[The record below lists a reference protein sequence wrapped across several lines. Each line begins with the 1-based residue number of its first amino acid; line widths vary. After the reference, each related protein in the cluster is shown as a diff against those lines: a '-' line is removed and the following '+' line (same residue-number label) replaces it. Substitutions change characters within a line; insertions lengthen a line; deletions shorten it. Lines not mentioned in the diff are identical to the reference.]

1 MKKLF
6 TSFFQIKSIIL
17 LLFFS
22 LVVANAQTYTKT
34 ILTSGGP
41 FSALT
46 KDNSGN
52 IYTIKAT
59 SATTAS
65 VYKYASGA
73 TTGTEIYS
81 GLTRDGIT
89 YPWGL
94 AVSSSGNVY
103 VSTSFDK
110 EISKIIKLTV
120 SGTTYTA
127 SDFQTANNYYT
138 GLTIDKSD
146 NLYALQYN
154 STAKKYK
161 IVKYSN
167 ITTANS
173 AGTDVYNNIDSG
185 AGLSYPTNLAINS
198 DGEFYYNEPF
208 SVDGSNTKKG
218 GITKIKSSN
227 SSVLSSNSYATAVS
241 IDENDNVYTLE
252 GNGSNSDYKINK
264 YPKGSTTSTSVSV
277 IGTTTLAKSSDFI
290 YPYGVIFTNN
300 TGYYLDGDDGTLG
313 GSLVKLTLNNVAPTF
328 TNLNGDAV
336 AWPGV
341 GNTVNLDS
349 GNNVNVKDA
358 DFEALNNGQGNW
370 KGATLKVQR
379 TGTAITSDSF
389 WFNNS
394 SFTIRENSI
403 QAHGGTFATF
413 TIVNGVLEINF
424 TSEGTIAT
432 TNLVNEVVKGISYR
446 NDTPAGNANIQ
457 FTLNDG
463 FATANAVV
471 TVTSDLIYVTSI
483 IEESMVNLLNGVSL
497 TEAFLIGNQQA
508 TLEPKI
514 VFTSAVNG
522 QSSMMTS
529 SISLNKGFILDVGT
543 NNFTI
548 NFTIFPVMITHLTK
562 VGVGKLTIN
571 NLNANFFNFN
581 FNVNEGTLASEGSN
595 SLNMLNIKK
604 EATLEGKGTI
614 QATVNVEGNVKVGGN
629 TTGILNINGMLK
641 MLPNSNF
648 YTRII
653 NGVSD
658 VVNVNGSSILN
669 GNLIVA
675 STNYV
680 PVLGNQFTFIKNTTP
695 IIGTFNNYLEGSFY
709 TINGKKFK
717 VSYKSGTGN
726 DFTITYQDYSTIWEN
741 NEWSNGSPDNTK
753 DAILR
758 QQYNQ
763 NITAN
768 TLSFETNVTVPTG
781 IVYTI
786 TNGVI
791 NQGNHNIVFEDG
803 AYLVQI
809 SNVSNTGN
817 ISFKRNSKP
826 IYRLETMDWS
836 SPVLGQN
843 IFQLSP
849 GTLQNRFYHFK
860 ELTNNWVNDITPT
873 STFTPAEYVAFRSPN
888 TFNNYGE
895 GAAKVFEGTF
905 TGVPNNGVV
914 SKLVTKN
921 NFGNNAIGNPYPSPI
936 DLNKFFNSNQFV
948 AKIFVWTHSNP
959 IINGVYNGNNWIVNT
974 KGMGWN
980 DPLITNNVIGVGQG
994 FIAQVTIADPIQFSN
1009 EMRVVSPQTISYKN
1023 NVEDDKFWL
1032 SLIND
1037 SNVMN
1042 STLIG
1047 YKDGSTLDYD
1057 NDFDAAP
1064 MEEFSGI
1071 YSTIQDKYMS
1081 IQGRGAQFDS
1091 KDQVKLGLKFNSA
1104 ANYTIKLAKTSGL
1117 FSTGQSIYLK
1127 DNELN
1132 KITDLTREDYLF
1144 IGDKGEFKNRFE
1156 IVYENKTLGTNEN
1169 STDAGIIIYSANQ
1182 QIHVKANDT
1191 IETVKVFD
1199 LSGQIIKTINSV
1211 NDKNL
1216 TFSILKESK
1225 IGVVLV
1231 ELKNG
1236 QHISKKVIIK

>member
-59 SATTAS
+59 SPITAS
-65 VYKYASGA
+65 VYKYANGA
-73 TTGTEIYS
+73 STGTVIYS

-103 VSTSFDK
+103 VSTGFDQN
-110 EISKIIKLTV
+110 ISKIIKLTV

-127 SDFQTANNYYT
+127 SDFQTATNYYT

-154 STAKKYK
+154 STTNKYK

-167 ITTANS
+167 ITTTNS
-173 AGTDVYNNIDSG
+173 PGTDVYNNINSD

-208 SVDGSNTKKG
+208 SIDGSNAKKG
-218 GITKIKSSN
+218 GITKIKNSN

-290 YPYGVIFTNN
+290 YPYGVVFTNN
-300 TGYYLDGDDGTLG
+300 TGYYLDGDDGRLG
-313 GSLVKLTLNNVAPTF
+313 GSLVKLTLNNAAPTF
-328 TNLNGDAV
+328 TNLNGDV
-336 AWPGV
+336 VPWFGV
-341 GNTVNLDS
+341 GNYVNLDS
-349 GNNVNVKDA
+349 GNNVYVKDT

-379 TGTAITSDSF
+379 TGTAITNDSF
-389 WFNNS
+389 SFNNS
-394 SFTIRENSI
+394 SFTVTGNNI
-403 QAHGGTFATF
+403 QAYGGTFATF
-413 TIVNGVLEINF
+413 KIVNGVLEINF
-424 TSEGTIAT
+424 TSSGTIAT

-446 NDTPAGNANIQ
+446 NDEPAGDASIQ

-463 FATANAVV
+463 YATANAFVA
-471 TVTSDLIYVTSI
+471 VTSDLIYVTSI
-483 IEESMVNLLNGVSL
+483 IEESTINLLNGVSL
-497 TEAFLIGNQQA
+497 TEAFLISNQSVTFSPVFKFSNEINNK
-508 TLEPKI
+508 TLIPIGIIFLKPN
-514 VFTSAVNG
+514 TS
-522 QSSMMTS
+522 
-529 SISLNKGFILDVGT
+529 FDVG
-543 NNFTI
+543 NNNISI
-548 NFTIFPVMITHLTK
+548 NFNMTPMPISNLSKI
-562 VGVGKLTIN
+562 GIGKLTIN
-571 NLNANFFNFN
+571 NLMSPSLFFNANA
-581 FNVNEGTLASEGSN
+581 GTLALGGTN
-595 SLNMLNIKK
+595 SLYQLNVSSGV
-604 EATLEGKGTI
+604 TLQAEGI
-614 QATVNVEGNVKVGGN
+614 LQGNVTVQGNLNLGGDN
-629 TTGILNINGMLK
+629 TGNLTINGTLTFS
-641 MLPNSNF
+641 PNSNF

-669 GNLIVA
+669 GNLIVT

-680 PVLGNQFTFIKNTTP
+680 PVLGNQFTFIKNLNP
-695 IIGTFNNYLEGSFY
+695 ITGAFNNYPEGSFY

-726 DFTITYQDYSTIWEN
+726 DFSMIYQDFSTIWEN
-741 NEWSNGSPDNTK
+741 NKWSNGSPDNTK

-786 TNGVI
+786 TNEVV
-791 NQGNHNIVFEDG
+791 NQGNRNIVFEDG

-809 SNVSNTGN
+809 SNVTNTGK

-826 IYRLETMDWS
+826 IYRLETLDWS

-849 GTLQNRFYHFK
+849 GTLQNRFYHFE
-860 ELTNNWVNDITPT
+860 ELTNNWINNITPT

-905 TGVPNNGVV
+905 TGIPNNGAV
-914 SKLVTKN
+914 SKMVTKN
-921 NFGNNAIGNPYPSPI
+921 NFGNNAVGNPYPSPI

-948 AKIFVWTHSNP
+948 TKIFVWTHNSP
-959 IINGVYNGNNWIVNT
+959 IVNGVYNGNNWIVNT

-980 DPLITNNVIGVGQG
+980 DPAITNSVIGVGQG
-994 FIAQVTIADPIQFSN
+994 FIAQVTNTSPIHFSN

-1032 SLIND
+1032 SLVND

-1047 YKDGSTLDYD
+1047 YKEGSTLDYD

-1064 MEEFSGI
+1064 MEEFAGI

-1091 KDQVKLGLKFNSA
+1091 KDQVKLGLKFNSP

-1132 KITDLTREDYLF
+1132 KITDLTKEDYLF

-1169 STDAGIIIYSANQ
+1169 STDAGSIIYSTNQ

-1216 TFSILKESK
+1216 TFSVLKESK
-1225 IGVVLV
+1225 IVVVLV